1 MGTLLTWLKTQFRK
15 IITDYDRG
23 YNDALLDVMNKIKD
37 KHDD

>member
-1 MGTLLTWLKTQFRK
+1 MSAFLTWLKTQFRK